1 MQYLVTGYD
10 YTDKDAINRRLSVRE
25 AHMAGVEAA
34 VATGQ
39 FLYGL
44 ALLNEAE
51 KMIGSILVVNYSTR
65 EELDAWLAIEPYVTG
80 KVWERI
86 EVVPCRVAPIFMK

>member
-44 ALLNEAE
+44 ALLNETE
-51 KMIGSILVVNYSTR
+51 KMIGSILVVDYSTR